1 MLFQSSL
8 VFFVDSLVDIGKL
21 GVAIVFLQQAVV
33 ALLQFYQSL
42 NDFIQFLAFL
52 IELSNT
58 VNDKSMLLEP
68 L

>member
-33 ALLQFYQSL
+33 AFLQFYQSL
-42 NDFIQFLAFL
+42 NDFIQLLAFL
-52 IELSNT
+52 VELSDT
-58 VNDKSMLLEP
+58 VNDKAMLFEP

>member
-33 ALLQFYQSL
+33 AFLQFHQSL
-42 NDFIQFLAFL
+42 DDFIQFLAFL
-52 IELSNT
+52 VELSDA
-58 VNDKSMLLEP
+58 VNDKAMLFEP